1 MTDVKEHGD
10 PAPGAAPAPPGDLRA
25 RLRGLAV
32 PICLG
37 VVTGLGAQF
46 AISALLGNMGG
57 DALYI
62 RALFIPVSFFF
73 LALEEGIEIS
83 SQVVSARRRGA
94 GAGEDSQ
101 PPLVRIGA
109 IALGCFAVAAAVIAL
124 AAPQM
129 AGTLDVDAA
138 AHDDF
143 VLFARLVAASFLLA
157 VLTSVVAG
165 TLRGWG
171 SARSASVI
179 TIAVAGMQVLGVW
192 LLGFY
197 ADMGVFAVPASI
209 AGASVVGLTS
219 GLVLLARAGLLRFG
233 GPAEPLRQTVG
244 ILVAVGVPVAVSYL
258 FIAGMNYTSLWV
270 LSDFG
275 SDAVAGYGGAHA
287 VQVLSLSP
295 AIALGSAVAI
305 TMNQS
310 LGAGESHLLRPVL
323 REGVRYVLMV
333 YAVLAVA
340 GFALAGPLGRLM
352 SDDAGT
358 AAFTDDYLT
367 VVAPSWLAFGLLN
380 MVTMSLQQVRNG
392 HITIASDIVY
402 LGAVNVG
409 GGLLARAVDHAEAY
423 FAALAVGNVVIGA
436 LLLATA
442 WQRFGRA
449 AEAA

>member
-94 GAGEDSQ
+94 DAGDDSQ

-129 AGTLDVDAA
+129 AETLDVDAA
-138 AHDDF
+138 SHDDF

-219 GLVLLARAGLLRFG
+219 GLVLLARTGLLRFG
-233 GPAEPLRQTVG
+233 GPAEPPRQTVG
-244 ILVAVGVPVAVSYL
+244 ILVTVGVPVAVSYL
-258 FIAGMNYTSLWV
+258 FIAGDEL
-270 LSDFG
+270 
-275 SDAVAGYGGAHA
+275 H
-287 VQVLSLSP
+287 
-295 AIALGSAVAI
+295 
-305 TMNQS
+305 
-310 LGAGESHLLRPVL
+310 
-323 REGVRYVLMV
+323 
-333 YAVLAVA
+333 
-340 GFALAGPLGRLM
+340 
-352 SDDAGT
+352 
-358 AAFTDDYLT
+358 
-367 VVAPSWLAFGLLN
+367 
-380 MVTMSLQQVRNG
+380 
-392 HITIASDIVY
+392 
-402 LGAVNVG
+402 
-409 GGLLARAVDHAEAY
+409 
-423 FAALAVGNVVIGA
+423 LAVGALGLRLRRRGRLRRRARRPGA
-436 LLLATA
+436 VPVARDRARLGRRHHHEPVPRSGREPPAA
-442 WQRFGRA
+442 AGPARGRA
-449 AEAA
+449 VRADGVRGPGRRRFRARRAARQADERRRRRRPRSPTTT